1 MAAKKPSRGQ
11 STPWPTDDKYRYKE
25 VKDRTRK
32 YDMVR
37 DKAKEVCKVGTDT
50 SPRMK
55 MFLPLK
61 INVVECVGYA
71 EDMEFGLFD

>member
-1 MAAKKPSRGQ
+1 
-11 STPWPTDDKYRYKE
+11 
-25 VKDRTRK
+25 
-32 YDMVR
+32 MVR

-71 EDMEFGLFD
+71 ENMDLGRLVESDTCNEGVLLASNM